1 MMNEMRKTRKLR
13 KTVILTASL
22 AALLLVGLAAGC
34 SSVGSAS
41 WANLGDAASE
51 ADYSAYG
58 SDTART
64 ETSYTM
70 PTENDSDTAYDV
82 ASDTAY
88 DAAYD
93 GAEEASTEG
102 NTSDSSGG
110 SGSLGSSS
118 DLQATD
124 SSRKLIRYQYLT
136 LETRK
141 FDEVTE
147 WIQNQVK
154 TVGGYVESSNIS
166 GSADSAAARYASYT
180 LRVPSDGLDDFTEAL
195 KQEGSVTSFSENVE
209 DVTLNYTDTESH
221 ISALKTEQ
229 ETLMEML
236 SQSGDLDTLLAIQ
249 ERLTD
254 IRYQLEN
261 YESQLRLYDNEID
274 YSTIYVTL
282 NEVEREKAVEDTSFG
297 SKLKESVSSGFYN
310 FGKGF
315 QAFLLGFVGLLPL
328 WILLIAVASI
338 TLAVCRRIRRRKKA
352 PDQGHVTRRGGSRED
367 RGDEEKRE

>member
-1 MMNEMRKTRKLR
+1 MIKKMKKRKDWRK
-13 KTVILTASL
+13 K
-22 AALLLVGLAAGC
+22 AALLVIACGLLVGLVAGC

-41 WANLGDAASE
+41 QANLGDAASE

-70 PTENDSDTAYDV
+70 PTEKGSDTAHDV

-102 NTSDSSGG
+102 NTSDS

-154 TVGGYVESSNIS
+154 TAGGYVESSNIS

-221 ISALKTEQ
+221 ILALKTEQ

-352 PDQGHVTRRGGSRED
+352 PDQGHVTRREGSRED